1 MQLLKNTIFIMTH
14 LNMLPYPTYRQPDVT
29 MTTSTTQKSNADIP
43 SVLQRIVA
51 TKRDEVAAARTLLP
65 LADLQLQVSA
75 DDRPRRGFADALRAA
90 DIGVIAEIKKASP
103 SKGIISHNF
112 EPATFAQQ
120 YEQAGASCLSILTDR
135 DYFQGDD
142 SYLIQAQQAC
152 KLPLLRKDF
161 MIDSYQIYQSYLLGA
176 DCILLI
182 MACLDDLQAKEMHTL
197 SIELGMD
204 VLIEIHTA
212 DELERALQLPRSA
225 HNIYGI
231 NNRNLNTFEVDLK
244 TTLDLKSTLLSALAA
259 DDQANTNNPDK
270 ALIVTE
276 SGIHSADDIRLM
288 MSHGIQ
294 HFLIGEQ
301 FMKTDHPGQALQ
313 SLLASIPASA

>member
-1 MQLLKNTIFIMTH
+1 
-14 LNMLPYPTYRQPDVT
+14 MLTN
-29 MTTSTTQKSNADIP
+29 TTSRSDIP

-51 TKRDEVAAARTLLP
+51 TKHDEVATARNKLSLEELKSQVAA
-65 LADLQLQVSA
+65 
-75 DDRPRRGFADALRAA
+75 DRQPRRGFANALRTA
-90 DIGVIAEIKKASP
+90 DIGIIAEIKKASP
-103 SKGIISHNF
+103 SKGIINHNF
-112 EPATFAQQ
+112 APAEFAKQ
-120 YEQAGASCLSILTDR
+120 YEQAGASCLSVLTDR

-142 SYLIQAQQAC
+142 SYLTQARQSC
-152 KLPLLRKDF
+152 DLPILRKDF
-161 MIDSYQIYQSYLLGA
+161 MVDVYQIYQSYLMGA

-182 MACLDDLQAKEMHTL
+182 MACLDDEQVQELHAL

-212 DELERALQLPRSA
+212 GELERALQLPRSE

-231 NNRNLNTFEVDLK
+231 NNRDLNTFTVDLQ
-244 TTLDLKSTLLSALAA
+244 TTLDLKNTLLRELASNDALAA
-259 DDQANTNNPDK
+259 NPNDNLQRP
-270 ALIVTE
+270 LIVTE

-288 MSHGIQ
+288 LSHNIQ

-313 SLLASIPASA
+313 SLLASLATQA